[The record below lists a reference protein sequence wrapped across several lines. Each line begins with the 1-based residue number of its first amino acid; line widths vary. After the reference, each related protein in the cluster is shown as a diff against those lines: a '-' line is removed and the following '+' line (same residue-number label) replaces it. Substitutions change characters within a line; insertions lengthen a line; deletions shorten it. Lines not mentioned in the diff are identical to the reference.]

1 MTGVVFKI
9 LQKMGSKTHSQK
21 GGVYQQSAL
30 GNRSREL
37 RNLKARNL
45 NAARER
51 VIKKNVHLAE
61 RLPRRRNKKWKK
73 FENKV
78 GTTHEKLERNSDRFK
93 FVNISDR
100 LRRKRGMLI
109 NETKSGV

>member
-9 LQKMGSKTHSQK
+9 LLKMGSKTYSEK

-30 GNRSREL
+30 GDRNREL

-51 VIKKNVHLAE
+51 VIKKNIHLVE
-61 RLPRRRNKKWKK
+61 RLQRRRNKKWKK
-73 FENKV
+73 FENRV
-78 GTTHEKLERNSDRFK
+78 GTTRETLERNSDRFK

-100 LRRKRGMLI
+100 QRRKRKMLI
-109 NETKSGV
+109 SETKSGV